1 MDYNKGQYFGERAL
15 LTNDPRAANIIATS
29 DVVCVSLERATF
41 KRVLGNLEDIL
52 KRDMDKYN
60 KYTTV

>member
-1 MDYNKGQYFGERAL
+1 MDYQKGMYFGERAL

-29 DVVCVSLERATF
+29 SVICVSLERATF
-41 KRVLGNLEDIL
+41 KRILGPLEDIL